1 MSIDDSSIVIGYD
14 DNVSSSTLLIY
25 DCIPF
30 DSESINAIPI
40 IPIEPANDVKNV
52 LPFLV
57 IKLFKLKCTAVANFI
72 DAFPDFCFLVLAL
85 SRSFFVAVYGFE
97 SSVTFPS
104 NNLIILDEYFSAN
117 SGLCVTIIINLSF
130 EISFNI
136 SITCSL
142 VFESNA
148 PVGSSAN
155 KMSGSFTN
163 ALAIAT
169 LCICPP
175 DIWFGFLFIWSPN
188 PTFVNASIALFLLS
202 SFPTPDIV
210 RANSTFAN
218 TV

>member
-1 MSIDDSSIVIGYD
+1 MSLSCSSPSSFPIIASIILVISIDDSSTVIGYD

-30 DSESINAIPI
+30 DNESIRAIPI
-40 IPIEPANDVKNV
+40 IPIDPANDVKNV

-85 SRSFFVAVYGFE
+85 SRSFLVAVYGFE

-104 NNLIILDEYFSAN
+104 NNLIILDEYFSAS

-142 VFESNA
+142 VLESNA
-148 PVGSSAN
+148 PVGSSAS

-175 DIWFGFLFIWSPN
+175 DI
-188 PTFVNASIALFLLS
+188 
-202 SFPTPDIV
+202 
-210 RANSTFAN
+210 
-218 TV
+218 